1 MDKYITQRKPYIQ
14 ERVDEDDSM
23 LYIFTQNVVLCNIL
37 LIAMTKYKTYD
48 NWIQMDYKRRFG
60 HHPED
65 WEIDEPSLL
74 ERHMP
79 TLTIQ
84 RKAEREAAIRSREK
98 LLQIDERYRSK
109 KLVDGIE
116 EEIIGTIKHRVKDSF
131 IRKRMRHLEKHN
143 LRGTTASNDGDDEK
157 KSSVEGKKWE
167 VGEHREGK

>member
-1 MDKYITQRKPYIQ
+1 M
-14 ERVDEDDSM
+14 
-23 LYIFTQNVVLCNIL
+23 
-37 LIAMTKYKTYD
+37 AMTKYKTYD

-116 EEIIGTIKHRVKDSF
+116 EEIIGTIKRRVKDNF
-131 IRKRMRHLEKHN
+131 IRKRMKHLEQHK
-143 LRGTTASNDGDDEK
+143 LGGITGSNDGDDE
-157 KSSVEGKKWE
+157 SQV
-167 VGEHREGK
+167 